1 MAYVNPYFNN
11 LPWWGSQ
18 PRQFGVSE
26 FPQWGSENIG
36 GFGDSGGPETDWT
49 QPRQGMNTGQLN
61 QGFAGVTSGLSAGQ
75 AFGNPNQ
82 FSMSQGGIMGG
93 VASGAASGAAAGPLG
108 AGVGAVVGGVTSF
121 FKQDAQLKKNINNVN
136 TDFNSMTDIYGRPVF
151 DSTGFAQGT
160 SDLQGLMEATVPGKH
175 AMRPRRRRQ
184 AERKLNE
191 LHNSIMTGQQN
202 FNQAETKFR
211 DRMTQL
217 SEFNERVN
225 DNSRLQ
231 NLYRFQ

>member
-18 PRQFGVSE
+18 NPRQFGASE
-26 FPQWGSENIG
+26 FPQWGSENIR
-36 GFGDSGGPETDWT
+36 GFGDSGGPETDWA

-108 AGVGAVVGGVTSF
+108 AGIGAVVGGVTSF
-121 FKQDAQLKKNINNVN
+121 FKQDAQLKQNINNVN
-136 TDFNSMTDIYGRPVF
+136 TSFNGMTDIYGRPVF

-160 SDLQGLMEATVPGKH
+160 SDLQGLMEATRPGAH

-184 AERKLNE
+184 AERKLTQ
-191 LHNSIMTGQQN
+191 LHSSLTTGQQN
-202 FNQAETKFR
+202 FNQTEAGFR
-211 DRMTQL
+211 DRSIQL
-217 SEFNERVN
+217 SEYQERMN
-225 DNSRLQ
+225 DNSRIF
-231 NLYRFQ
+231 NLFR

>member
-18 PRQFGVSE
+18 NPRQFGASE
-26 FPQWGSENIG
+26 FPQWGSENISG
-36 GFGDSGGPETDWT
+36 YGDSTGPFDSQPGG
-49 QPRQGMNTGQLN
+49 GMNMN
-61 QGFAGVTSGLSAGQ
+61 QVYGGVTSGLSAGQ

-82 FSMSQGGIMGG
+82 FSMNGGVMGG
-93 VASGAASGAAAGPLG
+93 AISGAASGAAAGPIG
-108 AGVGAVVGGVTSF
+108 AGIGAAIGGVTSF

-136 TDFNSMTDIYGRPVF
+136 TSFNGMTDIYGRPVF
-151 DSTGFAQGT
+151 QGAEFGQGIQ
-160 SDLQGLMEATVPGKH
+160 DLQGLMEATTPGKH

-184 AERKLNE
+184 AERKLGE

-202 FNQAETKFR
+202 FNQAETGFR

-217 SEFNERVN
+217 SEFNERMN
-225 DNSRLQ
+225 DNSRLF
-231 NLYRFQ
+231 NLFR